1 MAEDDEHFL
10 VISYPVFIPSVENL
24 LFRSL
29 SHLLITLVS
38 FILGF
43 LSSLYILNINPLSD
57 RDLAKI
63 LPYSEFLLHPLDH
76 FLGCSEVFWSYE
88 NPIISC

>member
-1 MAEDDEHFL
+1 MAEDNEHFL
-10 VISYPVFIPSVENL
+10 VISYLVFILSVENL

-29 SHLLITLVS
+29 SHLPITSVS

-57 RDLAKI
+57 REHAKV
-63 LPYSEFLLHPLDH
+63 LPYSEFLVHQLDH
-76 FLGCSEVFWSYE
+76 FLGCSEVVLVL
-88 NPIISC
+88 

>member
-10 VISYPVFIPSVENL
+10 VISYLVFILSVENV

-29 SHLLITLVS
+29 SHLLITSVS

-43 LSSLYILNINPLSD
+43 LCSLYILNINPLSD
-57 RDLAKI
+57 RELAKV
-63 LPYSEFLLHPLDH
+63 LPYSEFLLHQFDH
-76 FLGCSEVFWSYE
+76 FLGCSEVFLVL
-88 NPIISC
+88 